1 MVVAGLFPV
10 AIPASNQT
18 ELTAEFVDVPQ
29 LHDGVNHF
37 TLRVA
42 FSEDVGV
49 TLAIFRDTSLAV
61 TGGVATRARRVNG
74 RRDLYEVTVQPNGD
88 DDVTVTLPATPDCS
102 ATGAVCT
109 RGAAN
114 RRPLSNSPSA
124 TVAGPASATGA
135 DTDAT
140 LSELRLSDVRIG
152 DFLPATI
159 DYVADADSAVHTT
172 TVTATA
178 THSGAVVVVAPA
190 DADAVAAGHQVLL
203 DVGRNEISAT
213 VTAEDGVASTTYTVV
228 VYRAAASATLATLPE
243 TMTEASVMAFIEEH
257 GISSVAGFVD
267 ALPPLHKRHFVSL
280 FESSSP
286 VANFISPSHPRI
298 VSWGADARFIATW
311 TTNPDAP
318 SRDMVE
324 FLQPVAEE
332 GRWIAGVVD
341 FSGSAPELRHP
352 ESCASCHSDINRP
365 LWGAYDVWAGTEKE
379 DNTSNPPRQPVRDLF
394 ETMEATTNPRV
405 TPLEQADYES
415 FPRLIPLADRPRG
428 EPNWE
433 FGSALL
439 RRHAEV
445 LFDRLRAEEDYDAF
459 VESLACASWG
469 TGEVIRRVGRDRYD
483 PRRLSSSL
491 DPIQGENSL
500 TGNDFLYGVRLAE
513 AIEFLTFHDLW
524 QRNESIARR
533 YREQANDLTGTS
545 YTGEFETRRLFPL
558 GSATEEDEMLA
569 AYREFFTL
577 RGQAS
582 IDERVG
588 RRIDPRFGAL
598 FIPVQLYHY
607 GPIVCEL
614 LGSPPEA
621 PAGFDPS
628 APAIGGFTLVNAEG
642 GSPDPDVGTIDA
654 GAVVD
659 VSGLAAESV
668 AIRADVGADTLV
680 GSVRLELLG
689 PKTASATDNA
699 APYALFGEDGAG
711 DYGGA
716 TLPNGDYRII
726 ATHHAERDGR
736 DAAGAPLALD
746 FSVTGGAAAP
756 PSPVTGFVLV
766 DAETDTDIGPIG
778 AGATLDLSSTASSL
792 FSIRAE
798 VRADADVGSIRLAL
812 RGPVSV
818 TDAEALAPFALYGD
832 DGAGDYRGGALP
844 NGAYAITA
852 TPFPEPGLWG
862 EAGTTAMV
870 TFTVMGGSDANA
882 PVRAAVPEVSV
893 AAGGPVTEGAAAS
906 YTLTRTGAT
915 TDALTV
921 TVSVTETAAMLAANP
936 PTTVTFGPGQSNA
949 TLSVPTDDDAVE
961 EPASTV
967 TVGLV
972 AGAGYTVALGSGS
985 AEVTVE
991 DNDDTELTAQFVGMP
1006 ASHDGQTAFTFE
1018 LHFSENLEG
1027 FSYLTLRD
1035 EAFAVTGGAVTGAR
1049 RLSPPSNQRWEI
1061 TVAPSSDADVVVVL
1075 PATGDCGGA
1084 GAICTGGRPLSNRL
1098 EATVAGP
1105 AADAEV
1111 SIAAG
1116 TSPVTEGT
1124 AASYTLTRTG
1134 ATTDA
1139 LTVTVGVAETQAMLA
1154 ANPPTA
1160 VTFGAGDSSVTLTVA
1175 TDDDAV
1181 VEPASVVTATV
1192 AAESGYTVASGS
1204 GSAAVTA
1211 EDNDEAEFA
1220 VTAAPEEIA
1229 EGESATLTVS
1239 VSNGV
1244 TFAADQAIGLTLS
1257 GTATQASDYTVSDTT
1272 LTLPAGAS
1280 SVEATVA
1287 AVDDAEE
1294 EDAETVVIAATHG
1307 GAEAG
1312 TAVLTIAANDAPE
1325 AGPEVSIAAGGS
1337 VTEGAAASFTLT
1349 RTEPTTDVLTVTVS
1363 VTETEAML
1371 AAGAPTSATF
1381 GSGESS
1387 ATLTVA
1393 TDDDAVPEPASEVTV
1408 TVVAGDDY
1416 TVAAGDGS
1424 AQVTVEDNDA
1434 SADAALAGLTLSGIA
1449 LGFVSDVESYLVLV
1463 DHDVTETTVTATPS
1477 DSGATVEIADADGST
1492 AGTERTVALAVGEN
1506 VITVTVT
1513 AADGVTARTYTVTVH
1528 RAEAADEPEG
1538 FPLTANRNARGVWS
1552 DGTLLWAADERR
1564 RLYAYQLAGGARV
1577 PDRDI
1582 TVLELTTPM
1591 GVWSDGTT
1599 IWVVD
1604 QTDATVRAYDLASG
1618 ARQAARDIAASAN
1631 NSPTGIWSDGATL
1644 WVVEWFDA
1652 KFYAYGLVDG
1662 ARRPEKDISAPAYEL
1677 SRSGMWS
1684 DGQTLWVAEWPGQVL
1699 AYRVSDGAELPE
1711 LRIDT
1716 SAVGN
1721 DYPQGLWSDGR
1732 TLWITEAYGGPV
1744 HVHALPE
1751 AGASTTATASP
1762 DLAAAFP
1769 DEGLRDV
1776 VVAALDGGDRE
1787 VVTLADLAALTEL
1800 DARGAEVTNLWGLE
1814 YAARLARLD
1823 LGGSAVSDLRPL
1835 AGLPALVSLG
1845 LDRTG
1850 LADLWPL
1857 AGLAGLTELSLRGNA
1872 IADLRPLAALTR
1884 LEQLD
1889 LGDNRIADLRPL
1901 SALTRLTA
1909 LRADGNRIEDL
1920 WPLSALTG
1928 LEQLDVGDNRI
1939 TQLHPL
1945 SGLTR
1950 LHMLR
1955 VPRNTIADAY
1965 PLSLLPRL
1973 RWVDLRANRITDASP
1988 LALLP
1993 GPVHVDAGHN
2003 RILNFSAL
2011 HGRPEILVT
2020 GRNAQQ

>member
-18 ELTAEFVDVPQ
+18 ELTAEFVDVPES
-29 LHDGVNHF
+29 HDGVNHF

-49 TLAIFRDTSLAV
+49 TLAVFRDTSLAV
-61 TGGVATRARRVNG
+61 TGGVATKAIRVNG
-74 RRDLYEVTVQPNGD
+74 RRDFYEVTVQPNGD

-124 TVAGPASATGA
+124 TVAGPASATAA
-135 DTDAT
+135 DNDAT

-159 DYVADADSAVHTT
+159 DYVADADNAVHTT

-178 THSGAVVVVAPA
+178 THPGAVVVVAPA
-190 DADAVAAGHQVLL
+190 DADADDAGHQVLL

-228 VYRAAASATLATLPE
+228 VYRAAASATPATLPE
-243 TMTEASVMAFIEEH
+243 TMTEASVMAFVEEH

-267 ALPPLHKRHFVSL
+267 ALPPLHKRHFVSV
-280 FESSSP
+280 FESASP
-286 VANFISPSHPRI
+286 VADFISTSYPRI

-352 ESCASCHSDINRP
+352 ESCAACHSDINRP
-365 LWGAYDVWAGTEKE
+365 LWGSYDIWRGTEQE
-379 DNTSNPPRQPVRDLF
+379 DNEPISQGPRQPVLDLF
-394 ETMEATTNPRV
+394 ETMAGSTNPRV

-415 FPRLIPLADRPRG
+415 FPRRFPLADRLPG
-428 EPNWE
+428 EANWE
-433 FGSALL
+433 FGSVLL

-445 LFDRLRAEEDYDAF
+445 LFDRLQAQEDYDAY
-459 VESLACASWG
+459 VESAACEHTDTS
-469 TGEVIRRVGRDRYD
+469 EVIRRVSRARFD
-483 PRRLSSSL
+483 PRRLASSL
-491 DPIQGENSL
+491 DPIQGQNSL
-500 TGNDFLYGVRLAE
+500 TGNDFAYGLRLSD
-513 AIEFLTFHDLW
+513 AIQFLVHHDLW
-524 QRNESIARR
+524 QRNESVARS

-545 YTGEFETRRLFPL
+545 YTGEWETRRLFPL

-569 AYREFFTL
+569 AYREFFAL
-577 RGQAS
+577 RGQAF
-582 IDERVG
+582 IDERAG
-588 RRIDPRFGAL
+588 RRIDPRYGAI
-598 FIPVQLYHY
+598 FVSVQLYHY
-607 GPIVCEL
+607 GPIVCDL
-614 LGSPPEA
+614 LRSPPEA
-621 PAGFDPS
+621 NADFDPS
-628 APAIGGFTLVNAEG
+628 ALAIGGFTLVNAEG
-642 GSPDPDVGTIDA
+642 GGPDPDVGTIDA

-668 AIRADVGADTLV
+668 AIRADVGVDTLI

-689 PKTASATDNA
+689 PKTAVATDNA

-736 DAAGAPLALD
+736 DAAGAPLAVD

-756 PSPVTGFVLV
+756 PSPITGFVLV

-798 VRADADVGSIRLAL
+798 LRADADVGSVRLAL

-921 TVSVTETAAMLAANP
+921 TVSVTETAAMLATNP
-936 PTTVTFGPGQSNA
+936 PTTVTFGPGQSTA

-972 AGAGYTVALGSGS
+972 AGAGYTVASGSGS

-991 DNDDTELTAQFVGMP
+991 DNDAEELTAQFVGMP

-1018 LHFSENLEG
+1018 LHFSENVEG
-1027 FSYLTLRD
+1027 LSYLTLRD
-1035 EAFAVTGGAVTGAR
+1035 EAFEVTGGAVTRAR

-1075 PATGDCGGA
+1075 PATGGCGGA
-1084 GAICTGGRPLSNRL
+1084 GAICAGGRPLSNRL

-1105 AADAEV
+1105 AAEAEV

-1139 LTVTVGVAETQAMLA
+1139 LTVTVGVTETQAMLA

-1181 VEPASVVTATV
+1181 VEPASV
-1192 AAESGYTVASGS
+1192 
-1204 GSAAVTA
+1204 
-1211 EDNDEAEFA
+1211 
-1220 VTAAPEEIA
+1220 
-1229 EGESATLTVS
+1229 
-1239 VSNGV
+1239 
-1244 TFAADQAIGLTLS
+1244 
-1257 GTATQASDYTVSDTT
+1257 
-1272 LTLPAGAS
+1272 
-1280 SVEATVA
+1280 
-1287 AVDDAEE
+1287 
-1294 EDAETVVIAATHG
+1294 
-1307 GAEAG
+1307 
-1312 TAVLTIAANDAPE
+1312 
-1325 AGPEVSIAAGGS
+1325 
-1337 VTEGAAASFTLT
+1337 
-1349 RTEPTTDVLTVTVS
+1349 
-1363 VTETEAML
+1363 
-1371 AAGAPTSATF
+1371 
-1381 GSGESS
+1381 
-1387 ATLTVA
+1387 
-1393 TDDDAVPEPASEVTV
+1393 
-1408 TVVAGDDY
+1408 
-1416 TVAAGDGS
+1416 
-1424 AQVTVEDNDA
+1424 
-1434 SADAALAGLTLSGIA
+1434 
-1449 LGFVSDVESYLVLV
+1449 
-1463 DHDVTETTVTATPS
+1463 
-1477 DSGATVEIADADGST
+1477 
-1492 AGTERTVALAVGEN
+1492 
-1506 VITVTVT
+1506 
-1513 AADGVTARTYTVTVH
+1513 
-1528 RAEAADEPEG
+1528 
-1538 FPLTANRNARGVWS
+1538 
-1552 DGTLLWAADERR
+1552 
-1564 RLYAYQLAGGARV
+1564 
-1577 PDRDI
+1577 
-1582 TVLELTTPM
+1582 
-1591 GVWSDGTT
+1591 
-1599 IWVVD
+1599 
-1604 QTDATVRAYDLASG
+1604 
-1618 ARQAARDIAASAN
+1618 
-1631 NSPTGIWSDGATL
+1631 
-1644 WVVEWFDA
+1644 
-1652 KFYAYGLVDG
+1652 
-1662 ARRPEKDISAPAYEL
+1662 
-1677 SRSGMWS
+1677 
-1684 DGQTLWVAEWPGQVL
+1684 
-1699 AYRVSDGAELPE
+1699 
-1711 LRIDT
+1711 
-1716 SAVGN
+1716 
-1721 DYPQGLWSDGR
+1721 
-1732 TLWITEAYGGPV
+1732 
-1744 HVHALPE
+1744 
-1751 AGASTTATASP
+1751 
-1762 DLAAAFP
+1762 
-1769 DEGLRDV
+1769 
-1776 VVAALDGGDRE
+1776 
-1787 VVTLADLAALTEL
+1787 
-1800 DARGAEVTNLWGLE
+1800 
-1814 YAARLARLD
+1814 
-1823 LGGSAVSDLRPL
+1823 
-1835 AGLPALVSLG
+1835 
-1845 LDRTG
+1845 
-1850 LADLWPL
+1850 
-1857 AGLAGLTELSLRGNA
+1857 
-1872 IADLRPLAALTR
+1872 
-1884 LEQLD
+1884 
-1889 LGDNRIADLRPL
+1889 
-1901 SALTRLTA
+1901 
-1909 LRADGNRIEDL
+1909 
-1920 WPLSALTG
+1920 
-1928 LEQLDVGDNRI
+1928 
-1939 TQLHPL
+1939 
-1945 SGLTR
+1945 
-1950 LHMLR
+1950 
-1955 VPRNTIADAY
+1955 
-1965 PLSLLPRL
+1965 
-1973 RWVDLRANRITDASP
+1973 
-1988 LALLP
+1988 
-1993 GPVHVDAGHN
+1993 
-2003 RILNFSAL
+2003 
-2011 HGRPEILVT
+2011 
-2020 GRNAQQ
+2020 